1 MLARLALA
9 LGLALTSSC
18 APRTGSSVP
27 AASRFTGA
35 TLFAA
40 LERSGCYGWC
50 PAYRVLVFA
59 DGTLEYEGE
68 HFVLH
73 KGLHRGQVT
82 PAQLAALREA
92 FERAGYVAL
101 ADRYVD
107 FDYTDFPMVTTAL
120 RLPDRIK
127 VVHHDLGDT
136 SAPAELLL
144 LEEEIDAI
152 LEMERW
158 IGTPEQREQLRS
170 SW

>member
-127 VVHHDLGDT
+127 VVHHDLGATDRLEAGDGDESGVARAAT
-136 SAPAELLL
+136 DEPYVAERRVGHESAP
-144 LEEEIDAI
+144 
-152 LEMERW
+152 
-158 IGTPEQREQLRS
+158 
-170 SW
+170 